1 LHEHVNVSPR
11 DAAILFSIQDRPVL
25 EALGLYREE
34 ALSEGSGHQKVG
46 STFKA

>member
-1 LHEHVNVSPR
+1 
-11 DAAILFSIQDRPVL
+11 VL

-34 ALSEGSGHQKVG
+34 ASMEGGGHQKAI